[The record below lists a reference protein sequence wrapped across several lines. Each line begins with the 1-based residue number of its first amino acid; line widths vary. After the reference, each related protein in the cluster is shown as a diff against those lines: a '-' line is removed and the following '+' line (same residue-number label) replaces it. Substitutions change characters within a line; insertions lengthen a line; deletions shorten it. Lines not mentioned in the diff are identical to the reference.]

1 MPEPITEDVDED
13 PSWGGGGGEWE
24 SGFAVAVDS
33 DNYGAVPDF
42 DMDLEDGGLYGET
55 TVPVIPNAYGDT
67 GMIRSESSIQTA
79 YGAMPTPA
87 GARVVLPP
95 AGAAAQ
101 YGAAPEESAEWKMMS
116 QLQTMASEEA
126 EMLRQRE
133 AALKLELD
141 RTAEEQKRAAENAER
156 ERQAR
161 IEAEAEINALKEQ
174 MAALLSQTK
183 QLNEKA
189 KEREGE
195 KTERAEKLAK
205 AEEAVQAAADED
217 ARKQAEADAAAL
229 REEEEQRVKEAE
241 EAEAALAAAA
251 EQAAKAEK
259 LAALMAEKAR
269 AIEEREAKAKAEA
282 EEKARALE
290 AARKKAEDEAA
301 AKKAKLA
308 KLGGGRIKCL
318 SCGKTVYAKEKVA
331 TAKHIFHKACFK
343 CKVCKQ
349 PLTQQ
354 KYYNNK
360 TDYYCAAHYRQA
372 RSMFSGANAGTA
384 DIRASASDLN
394 QARTT
399 GSRLSQAPG
408 ATIPEG
414 DAGAEGA
421 AATPVDAADG
431 ADRNNASSPGVGD
444 NAPPASDGADK
455 GDGEAQVD
463 VNSMTAD
470 QRANLEL
477 QQQRKAATRKLK
489 IGGGRDKCNLCAK
502 TVYAQEKVATSKHI
516 FHKACF
522 KCLEC
527 GSQLNAKNHGNFD
540 HLYYCLAHHKQVQD
554 LYGKMDV
561 RADEIDP
568 TVKLAELAAN
578 RGIGGEEAAPA
589 DEEVAAGGTRS
600 AFDLAAQ
607 LDRDGGG
614 FIPLPEGGDSLRRA
628 MSSKRRKKKK
638 EQEEKERREREAE
651 EERIMMAERRKAAI
665 PKLAGS
671 GHEKCLICKK
681 TVYAQERIATAKHVF
696 HKTCFRCAECGQR
709 LNLQNNANFGEHY
722 YCKPH
727 FKQLQSLHGRMD
739 VGADAAAV
747 STKISVD
754 QLNVRRSVNLSTPP
768 LEANGA
774 GSGLP
779 STAEDTTTVKSDALA
794 APSNPMG
801 KKASSKR
808 TKSTRKKSSKVQ

>member
-1 MPEPITEDVDED
+1 MPEPIAEDIDED
-13 PSWGGGGGEWE
+13 HTWGEGGEWE

-42 DMDLEDGGLYGET
+42 DMDVEDGGLYGET

-67 GMIRSESSIQTA
+67 GMIRTESSIRTA

-87 GARVVLPP
+87 GARVALPP
-95 AGAAAQ
+95 AAAGAQ

-141 RTAEEQKRAAENAER
+141 RTAEEQKRAAETAER

-161 IEAEAEINALKEQ
+161 LDAEAEINALKEQ

-229 REEEEQRVKEAE
+229 REEEEQRVKEAA
-241 EAEAALAAAA
+241 EAEAALAEAA
-251 EQAAKAEK
+251 EQAARAEK
-259 LAALMAEKAR
+259 LASLMAQKAKE
-269 AIEEREAKAKAEA
+269 IEEREAKAKAEA

-331 TAKHIFHKACFK
+331 TAKHIFHRACFK

-372 RSMFSGANAGTA
+372 RSMFSGKNADTS

-399 GSRLSQAPG
+399 GSRLSRAPG
-408 ATIPEG
+408 TTIPEG
-414 DAGAEGA
+414 EEGA
-421 AATPVDAADG
+421 STSAADG
-431 ADRNNASSPGVGD
+431 EATSAVDGTDRADSTTPGPEGGEGQEEA
-444 NAPPASDGADK
+444 AP
-455 GDGEAQVD
+455 EAKVD

-489 IGGGRDKCNLCAK
+489 IGGGGDKCLSCAK

-540 HLYYCLAHHKQVQD
+540 HRYYCLAHHKQVQD
-554 LYGKMDV
+554 VFGKMDV
-561 RADEIDP
+561 RGDEIDP
-568 TVKLAELAAN
+568 NVKLAELAAN
-578 RGIGGEEAAPA
+578 RGIGGEDANAAPT
-589 DEEVAAGGTRS
+589 DEAPSGDTKS

-628 MSSKRRKKKK
+628 LSSKRRKKRK
-638 EQEEKERREREAE
+638 EQEDKERREREAE
-651 EERIMMAERRKAAI
+651 EERIRMAAVRKAAI

-681 TVYAQERIATAKHVF
+681 TVYAQERVATAKHVF

-709 LNLQNNANFGEHY
+709 LNLQNNANFGENY

-739 VGADAAAV
+739 VGEDAAAI

-754 QLNVRRSVNLSTPP
+754 QLNVRRSVSLAAPP
-768 LEANGA
+768 AEATA
-774 GSGLP
+774 AASGLP
-779 STAEDTTTVKSDALA
+779 STAEDTTSVKGGSLAPPSDSL
-794 APSNPMG
+794 G
-801 KKASSKR
+801 KKSSSKR
-808 TKSTRKKSSKVQ
+808 IKSTRKKSSKA